1 MSDETPSTVGSTAA
15 PARWR
20 RILSGA
26 GRALD
31 ALQTGL
37 KRLFV
42 LLAIGGAV
50 AGVVTGIQ
58 LSRPP
63 ALQDQTVLVLD
74 LKGPLREQAT
84 GGARDSLLAQV
95 QGQES
100 QQVRLRDVLA
110 VLDHAQ
116 RDPKVR
122 AVMLKLDDLGGAG
135 LSSLREVASALE
147 RFKAS
152 GKPVVAWGYNW
163 DQRAYYLAAQAN
175 EVWLHPMGGVLVEGY
190 GRQRNY
196 YKDALDKLGV
206 QANVIRVGK
215 YKNAGEPYFTNGPS
229 KETLESEAHVYEAIW
244 AMYRRGVEKA
254 RKLPDGSIQQAIDS
268 LPASWVAQ
276 GGNAA
281 KWALQQKWVDA
292 LKTHDEMRQTMIDAG
307 AADQEKKTFRQVSLS
322 QYLRQLPTRPVDAP
336 VAIVVAEG
344 EIGDGQ
350 APAGRVG
357 GDSTSALI
365 RKARED
371 DKVKALVLRVNS
383 PGGSAFASEQIR
395 RELELTRAAGK
406 PVVVSMGDVAASG
419 GYWIAMAA
427 DEVIAEPSTIT
438 GSIGVFGILPTAQ
451 SLMDKV
457 GVRTGGYRTTWLV
470 GAYDFRRDLDPRFAQ
485 LVQASIGHIYTDFTA
500 KAAAAR
506 STTREAID
514 AVAQGRIWT
523 GEQARG
529 HGLID
534 RTGTLADAFKAARE
548 RAKLPE
554 DAAVRYV
561 ERSPG
566 PLTQLLQRLGVGQAS
581 SQAML
586 ALAQAWGWA
595 SEADAPVS
603 SASAARAA
611 AAASA
616 APWLPATGV
625 AADLIWLSD
634 VVQARQPFAAVVH
647 CLCGSER

>member
-1 MSDETPSTVGSTAA
+1 MSDETPSTVGSTPA

-20 RILSGA
+20 RILSGV

-50 AGVVTGIQ
+50 AGVVAGIQ

-63 ALQDQTVLVLD
+63 ALQDKTVLVLD
-74 LKGPLREQAT
+74 LKGPLREQAA
-84 GGARDSLLAQV
+84 GGARDSVLAQV
-95 QGQES
+95 QGQET

-116 RDPKVR
+116 RDPKIR
-122 AVMLKLDDLGGAG
+122 AVMLKLDNLGGAG
-135 LSSLREVASALE
+135 LSSLREVASAIE

-152 GKPVVAWGYNW
+152 GKPVVAWGYRW

-175 EVWLHPMGGVLVEGY
+175 EVWLHPMGGVWVEGY

-229 KETLESEAHVYEAIW
+229 KETLDSEAHVYEAIW

-254 RKLPDGSIQQAIDS
+254 RKLPDGSIQLAIDS
-268 LPASWVAQ
+268 LPASMVAQ

-281 KWALQQKWVDA
+281 NWALQQKWVDA
-292 LKTHDEMRQTMIDAG
+292 LKTHDEMRQAMIDAG
-307 AADQEKKTFRQVSLS
+307 AADEEKKTFRQVSLS
-322 QYLRQLPTRPVDAP
+322 QYLRQLPARPVDAP

-371 DKVKALVLRVNS
+371 DKVKAVVLRVNS

-395 RELELTRAAGK
+395 RELELSRVAGK

-451 SLMDKV
+451 GLMDKA

-534 RTGTLADAFKAARE
+534 RTGTLADALKAARE

-554 DAAVRYV
+554 DAAVSYV
-561 ERSPG
+561 EKSPG
-566 PLTQLLQRLGVGQAS
+566 PLTQLLQRLGVGPAT
-581 SQAML
+581 SQAL
-586 ALAQAWGWA
+586 LVLAQTWGWA
-595 SEADAPVS
+595 SEADTAMGP
-603 SASAARAA
+603 AWAAGAA
-611 AAASA
+611 AA

-625 AADLIWLSD
+625 AADLVWLSD
-634 VVQARQPFAAVVH
+634 VVQARQPLAAVVH

>member
-1 MSDETPSTVGSTAA
+1 MSDENPPLPTSPR
-15 PARWR
+15 ARWR
-20 RILSGA
+20 RVWTGA

-31 ALQTGL
+31 ALQTGV
-37 KRLFV
+37 KRLFM
-42 LLAIGGAV
+42 LLAIVGLA
-50 AGVVTGIQ
+50 AGVFTGVK
-58 LSRPP
+58 LAKPA

-74 LKGPLREQAT
+74 LEGPLREQSA
-84 GGARDSLLAQV
+84 GGARDSLLSQV
-95 QGQES
+95 QGQAP
-100 QQVRLRDVLA
+100 QQLRLRDVLA
-110 VLDHAQ
+110 ALDHAQ
-116 RDPKVR
+116 RDPKIR
-122 AVMLKLDDLGGAG
+122 AVMLKLDDFGGSG
-135 LSSLREVASALE
+135 LSSLREVAAAIE

-152 GKPVVAWGYNW
+152 GKPVVAWGNNW
-163 DQRAYYLAAQAN
+163 DQRAYYLAAHAG
-175 EVWLHPMGGVLVEGY
+175 EVWLHPMGGVWIEGY

-244 AMYRRGVEKA
+244 ELYRRGVEKA
-254 RKLPDGSIQQAIDS
+254 RKLPDGAIQQAIDS
-268 LPASWVAQ
+268 LPGSLVAG
-276 GGNAA
+276 GGNTAQ
-281 KWALQQKWVDA
+281 WALQQKWVDA
-292 LKTHDEMRQTMIDAG
+292 LKTQDEMRKSMIDAG
-307 AADQEKKTFRQVSLS
+307 AADDKKKSFRQVSLP
-322 QYLRQLPTRPVDAP
+322 QYLRHVPPRSADAP

-365 RKARED
+365 RSARED
-371 DKVKALVLRVNS
+371 DKVKAVVLRVNS

-427 DEVIAEPSTIT
+427 DEVIAEPATIT
-438 GSIGVFGILPTAQ
+438 GSIGVFGMLPTAQ
-451 SLMDKV
+451 GLMDKV

-485 LVQASIGHIYTDFTA
+485 LVQASIGHIYTDFTT

-534 RTGTLADAFKAARE
+534 RTGTLADAVKAARE

-554 DAAVRYV
+554 DAGIRYV
-561 ERSPG
+561 EKSPG
-566 PLTQLLQRLGVGQAS
+566 AFMELLKGLGMETLAMQRVVAVLSLLGLGAPGD
-581 SQAML
+581 AH
-586 ALAQAWGWA
+586 
-595 SEADAPVS
+595 ADALWA
-603 SASAARAA
+603 SASAA
-611 AAASA
+611 SWM
-616 APWLPATGV
+616 APMGV
-625 AADLIWLSD
+625 AADLWWLRD
-634 VVQARQPFAAVVH
+634 VVNAKRPFVAVVH
-647 CLCGSER
+647 CFCGSER

>member
-1 MSDETPSTVGSTAA
+1 MTEESVNPPRPSRLRRVFSGVG
-15 PARWR
+15 R
-20 RILSGA
+20 G
-26 GRALD
+26 LD
-31 ALQTGL
+31 MLQTGI
-37 KRLFV
+37 KRLFM

-50 AGVVTGIQ
+50 VGVVAGIKASQ
-58 LSRPP
+58 PP
-63 ALQDQTVLVLD
+63 ALQEQTVLVLD
-74 LKGPLREQAT
+74 LDGPLREQAA
-84 GGARDSLLAQV
+84 GGARDSVLGQL
-95 QGQES
+95 QGQAPK
-100 QQVRLRDVLA
+100 QVRLRDLLA
-110 VLDHAQ
+110 ALDHAQ
-116 RDPKVR
+116 RDPNIR
-122 AVMLKLDDLGGAG
+122 AVMLKLDQFGGAG
-135 LSSLREVASALE
+135 LSSLREVAAAIE
-147 RFKAS
+147 RFKAT
-152 GKPVVAWGYNW
+152 GKPVVAWGNNW
-163 DQRAYYLAAQAN
+163 DQRGYFLAAHAS

-196 YKDALDKLGV
+196 YKDALDKVGV

-244 AMYRRGVEKA
+244 ELYRRGVERA
-254 RKLPDGSIQQAIDS
+254 RKLPDGAIQQAIDS
-268 LPASWVAQ
+268 LPGSLTSVGGDGAQ
-276 GGNAA
+276 
-281 KWALQQKWVDA
+281 WALQQKWVDA
-292 LKTHDEMRQTMIDAG
+292 LKTQDEMRKAMIEAG
-307 AADQEKKTFRQVSLS
+307 AADEKKKSFRQVSLG
-322 QYLRQLPTRPVDAP
+322 QYLRHVPRRPADAP

-365 RKARED
+365 RSARED
-371 DKVKALVLRVNS
+371 DKIKAVVLRVNS

-395 RELELTRAAGK
+395 RELQLTREAGK

-419 GYWIAMAA
+419 GYWVAMAA
-427 DEVIAEPSTIT
+427 DEVIAEPATIT
-438 GSIGVFGILPTAQ
+438 GSIGVFGMLPTAQ
-451 SLMDKV
+451 GLMDKA

-485 LVQASIGHIYTDFTA
+485 LVQASIGHIYTDFTT

-534 RTGTLADAFKAARE
+534 RTGTLGDAIKAARE
-548 RAKLPE
+548 KAKLPE

-561 ERSPG
+561 EKSPG
-566 PLTQLLQRLGVGQAS
+566 PFMELLQQLGLEAGALQRVQAVLGLIGLDGGE
-581 SQAML
+581 A
-586 ALAQAWGWA
+586 ALPGM
-595 SEADAPVS
+595 
-603 SASAARAA
+603 SAAM
-611 AAASA
+611 
-616 APWLPATGV
+616 GV
-625 AADLIWLSD
+625 AAPMLDGLDVGADLWWLAD
-634 VVQARQPFAAVVH
+634 VVQAKRPFSAVVH

>member
-1 MSDETPSTVGSTAA
+1 MSDENTSSPSTTPA

-20 RILSGA
+20 RALSGV
-26 GRALD
+26 GRILD
-31 ALQTGL
+31 ALQTGV
-37 KRLFV
+37 KRMV
-42 LLAIGGAV
+42 LVLAIGGMT
-50 AGVVTGIQ
+50 AGIIMGVQ
-58 LSRPP
+58 MSRPP

-74 LKGPLREQAT
+74 LQGVLREQASD
-84 GGARDSLLAQV
+84 GARQSLLAQA
-95 QGQES
+95 QGEAPQKL
-100 QQVRLRDVLA
+100 RLRDVLA
-110 VLDHAQ
+110 ALDHAQ
-116 RDPKVR
+116 RDPKIR
-122 AVMLKLDDLGGAG
+122 AVMLKLDDFGGTG
-135 LSSLREVASALE
+135 LSSLREVAAALE

-152 GKPVVAWGYNW
+152 GKPVTAWGYDW
-163 DQRAYYLAAQAN
+163 DQRAYYLAARAN
-175 EVWLHPMGGVLVEGY
+175 EVWLHPMGSVLVEGY

-196 YKDALDKLGV
+196 YKDALDKWGV

-244 AMYRRGVEKA
+244 ALYRRGVEKA
-254 RKLPDGSIQQAIDS
+254 RKLPDGAIQQAIDS
-268 LPASWVAQ
+268 LPASLVAV
-276 GGNAA
+276 GGSPAA
-281 KWALQQKWVDA
+281 WALQQKWVDA
-292 LKTHDEMRQTMIDAG
+292 LKTHDEMRKAMMDAG
-307 AADQEKKTFRQVSLS
+307 AVDEEKKTFRQVSLQ
-322 QYLRQLPTRPVDAP
+322 QYLKQLPRRAADAP

-371 DKVKALVLRVNS
+371 EKVKALVLRVNS

-427 DEVIAEPSTIT
+427 DEVIAEPATIT

-451 SLMDKV
+451 GLMDKA

-485 LVQASIGHIYTDFTA
+485 LVQSSIGHIYTDFTTR
-500 KAAAAR
+500 AAAAR

-534 RTGTLADAFKAARE
+534 RTGTLADAIKAARE
-548 RAKLPE
+548 RAKLAE

-561 ERSPG
+561 EKSPS
-566 PLTQLLQRLGVGQAS
+566 PLSAVLERFGVAEATAHQWV
-581 SQAML
+581 
-586 ALAQAWGWA
+586 ALAQALGLVK
-595 SEADAPVS
+595 EAAAPGMPMG
-603 SASAARAA
+603 AA
-611 AAASA
+611 AAAA
-616 APWLPATGV
+616 AAWLPATGL
-625 AADLIWLSD
+625 APDLWWLND

-647 CLCGSER
+647 CFCGSER

>member
-1 MSDETPSTVGSTAA
+1 MSDEISNPPA
-15 PARWR
+15 PTRSRLR
-20 RILSGA
+20 RTLSGA

-31 ALQTGL
+31 ALQTGV
-37 KRLFV
+37 KRLFM
-42 LLAIGGAV
+42 LLAIGGV
-50 AGVVTGIQ
+50 AAGLFTGIK
-58 LSRPP
+58 LSSPP
-63 ALQDQTVLVLD
+63 ALQDKTVLVLD
-74 LKGPLREQAT
+74 LQGPLREQAA
-84 GGARDSLLAQV
+84 GGARDSVLSQL
-95 QGQES
+95 QGQPTK
-100 QQVRLRDVLA
+100 QVRLRDVLA
-110 VLDHAQ
+110 ALDHAQ
-116 RDPKVR
+116 RDPHIR
-122 AVMLKLDDLGGAG
+122 AVMLKLDDFGGGG
-135 LSSLREVASALE
+135 LSSLREVAAALE

-152 GKPVVAWGYNW
+152 GKPVVAWGNNW
-163 DQRAYYLAAQAN
+163 DQRAYYLAAHAG

-244 AMYRRGVEKA
+244 ELYRRGVEKA
-254 RKLPDGSIQQAIDS
+254 RKLPDGAVQQAIES
-268 LPASWVAQ
+268 LPGSLVAV
-276 GGNAA
+276 GGDPAR
-281 KWALQQKWVDA
+281 WALQQKWVDA
-292 LKTHDEMRQTMIDAG
+292 LKTQDEMRKVMVEAG
-307 AADQEKKTFRQVSLS
+307 AADEKTKSFRQVSLQ
-322 QYLRQLPTRPVDAP
+322 QYLRHVPRRSADAP

-344 EIGDGQ
+344 EIGDGK
-350 APAGRVG
+350 APPGRVG

-365 RKARED
+365 RSARED
-371 DKVKALVLRVNS
+371 EKVKAVVLRVNS

-419 GYWIAMAA
+419 GYWIAMAS
-427 DEVIAEPSTIT
+427 DEVIAEPATIT
-438 GSIGVFGILPTAQ
+438 GSIGVFGMLPTAQ
-451 SLMDKV
+451 GLMDKA

-485 LVQASIGHIYTDFTA
+485 LVQASIGHIYTDFTT

-534 RTGTLADAFKAARE
+534 RTGTLADALKAARE

-554 DAAVRYV
+554 DAGVRYV
-561 ERSPG
+561 EKSPG
-566 PLTQLLQRLGVGQAS
+566 PLVELLQGLGLEASVVQRLVAMAS
-581 SQAML
+581 VL
-586 ALAQAWGWA
+586 GWA
-595 SEADAPVS
+595 AGEPVAPLID
-603 SASAARAA
+603 ASA
-611 AAASA
+611 
-616 APWLPATGV
+616 PAGFPGLQQTCV
-625 AADLIWLSD
+625 MADLWWLSD
-634 VVQARQPFAAVVH
+634 VVNAKRPYSAVVH
-647 CLCGSER
+647 CFCGSER

>member
-1 MSDETPSTVGSTAA
+1 MSEEISTSA
-15 PARWR
+15 PPKRSRWR
-20 RILSGA
+20 RVFSGV

-31 ALQTGL
+31 SLQTGV
-37 KRLFV
+37 KRLFM
-42 LLAIGGAV
+42 LLAIGGMA
-50 AGVVTGIQ
+50 AGVYTGIK
-58 LSRPP
+58 LSKPP

-74 LKGPLREQAT
+74 LEGPVREQAA
-84 GGARDSLLAQV
+84 GGARDSLLSQV
-95 QGQES
+95 QGQAPK
-100 QQVRLRDVLA
+100 QVRLRDVLA
-110 VLDHAQ
+110 ALDHAQ
-116 RDPKVR
+116 RDPHIR
-122 AVMLKLDDLGGAG
+122 AVMLKLDDFGGAG
-135 LSSLREVASALE
+135 LSTLREVAAALE

-152 GKPVVAWGYNW
+152 GKPVVAWGNNW
-163 DQRAYYLAAQAN
+163 DQRAYYLAAHAG

-244 AMYRRGVEKA
+244 ELYRRGVEKA
-254 RKLPDGSIQQAIDS
+254 RKLPDGAVQQAIDS
-268 LPASWVAQ
+268 LPGSLVAV
-276 GGNAA
+276 GGDAA
-281 KWALQQKWVDA
+281 QWALQQKWVDA
-292 LKTHDEMRQTMIDAG
+292 LKTQDEMRKAMIEAG
-307 AADQEKKTFRQVSLS
+307 AADEKKKSFRQVSLA
-322 QYLRQLPTRPVDAP
+322 QYLRHVPPRSSDAP

-350 APAGRVG
+350 APSGRIG
-357 GDSTSALI
+357 GESTSALI
-365 RKARED
+365 RSARED
-371 DKVKALVLRVNS
+371 EKIKAVVLRVNS

-419 GYWIAMAA
+419 GYWIAMAS
-427 DEVIAEPSTIT
+427 DEVIAEPATIT
-438 GSIGVFGILPTAQ
+438 GSIGVFGMLPTAQ
-451 SLMDKV
+451 GLMDKA

-485 LVQASIGHIYTDFTA
+485 LVQASIGHIYTDFTT

-534 RTGTLADAFKAARE
+534 RTGTLADAVKAARE

-554 DAAVRYV
+554 DAGVRYV
-561 ERSPG
+561 EKSPG
-566 PLTQLLQRLGVGQAS
+566 PLVELLKGLGLETMWVQRLAAVLTFLGWGEGDSSALPIGVG
-581 SQAML
+581 
-586 ALAQAWGWA
+586 
-595 SEADAPVS
+595 
-603 SASAARAA
+603 AA
-611 AAASA
+611 AWWPQSD
-616 APWLPATGV
+616 V
-625 AADLIWLSD
+625 AAELSWLRD
-634 VVQARQPFAAVVH
+634 VVNARRPFAAVVH
-647 CLCGSER
+647 CFCGSER

>member
-1 MSDETPSTVGSTAA
+1 MSDETPSTTGATPA

-20 RILSGA
+20 RLLSGV

-31 ALQTGL
+31 ALQTGI
-37 KRLFV
+37 KRLLL

-50 AGVVTGIQ
+50 AGAITGIQ

-63 ALQDQTVLVLD
+63 ALKDQTVLVLD
-74 LKGPLREQAT
+74 LKGPLREQAAGST
-84 GGARDSLLAQV
+84 RDSLLAQA
-95 QGQES
+95 QGQEP
-100 QQVRLRDVLA
+100 QQLRLRDVLA
-110 VLDHAQ
+110 ALDHAG
-116 RDPKVR
+116 RDPKIR
-122 AVMLKLDDLGGAG
+122 AVMLKLDDFGSAG

-152 GKPVVAWGYNW
+152 GKPVVAWGYSW

-175 EVWLHPMGGVLVEGY
+175 EVWLHPMGGVLIEGY

-254 RKLPDGSIQQAIDS
+254 RKLPDGAIQQAIDS
-268 LPASWVAQ
+268 LPASLVAE
-276 GGNAA
+276 GGDAA
-281 KWALQQKWVDA
+281 KWALKQKWVDA
-292 LKTHDEMRQTMIDAG
+292 LKTHDEMRQALMDAG
-307 AADQEKKTFRQVSLS
+307 AADEEKKTFRQVNLA
-322 QYLRQLPTRPVDAP
+322 QYLRQVPDRPADAP

-344 EIGDGQ
+344 EIGEGQ

-451 SLMDKV
+451 GLMDKA

-485 LVQASIGHIYTDFTA
+485 LVQTSIGHIYTDFTA

-534 RTGTLADAFKAARE
+534 RTGTLADALKAARE

-561 ERSPG
+561 EKSPG
-566 PLTQLLQRLGVGQAS
+566 PLAKVLQRLGVGHAHAQA
-581 SQAML
+581 L
-586 ALAQAWGWA
+586 LNLAQAMGWA
-595 SEADAPVS
+595 ADADAP
-603 SASAARAA
+603 AAWPSAAEAA
-611 AAASA
+611 AAV
-616 APWLPATGV
+616 PWLGATGV
-625 AADLIWLSD
+625 TGDLVWLRD

-647 CLCGSER
+647 CFCGSER

>member
-1 MSDETPSTVGSTAA
+1 MTEESVNPPRPSRLRRVFSGVG
-15 PARWR
+15 R
-20 RILSGA
+20 G
-26 GRALD
+26 LD
-31 ALQTGL
+31 MLQTGI
-37 KRLFV
+37 KRLFM

-50 AGVVTGIQ
+50 VGVVAGIKASQ
-58 LSRPP
+58 PP
-63 ALQDQTVLVLD
+63 ALQEQTVLVLD
-74 LKGPLREQAT
+74 LDGPLREQAA
-84 GGARDSLLAQV
+84 GGARDSVLGQL
-95 QGQES
+95 QGQAPK
-100 QQVRLRDVLA
+100 QVRLRDLLA
-110 VLDHAQ
+110 ALDHAQ
-116 RDPKVR
+116 RDPNIR
-122 AVMLKLDDLGGAG
+122 AVMLKLDQFGGAG
-135 LSSLREVASALE
+135 LSSLREVAAAIE
-147 RFKAS
+147 RFKAT
-152 GKPVVAWGYNW
+152 GKPVVAWGNNW
-163 DQRAYYLAAQAN
+163 DQRGYFLAAHAS

-196 YKDALDKLGV
+196 YKDALDKVGV

-244 AMYRRGVEKA
+244 ELYRRGVERA
-254 RKLPDGSIQQAIDS
+254 RKLPDGAIQQAIDS
-268 LPASWVAQ
+268 LPGSLTSVGGDGAQ
-276 GGNAA
+276 
-281 KWALQQKWVDA
+281 WALQQKWVDA
-292 LKTHDEMRQTMIDAG
+292 LKTQDEMRKAMIEAG
-307 AADQEKKTFRQVSLS
+307 AADEKKKSFRQVSLG
-322 QYLRQLPTRPVDAP
+322 QYLRHVPRRPADAP

-365 RKARED
+365 RSVRED
-371 DKVKALVLRVNS
+371 DKIKAVVLRVNS

-395 RELELTRAAGK
+395 RELQLTREAGK

-419 GYWIAMAA
+419 GYWVAMAA
-427 DEVIAEPSTIT
+427 DEVIAEPATIT
-438 GSIGVFGILPTAQ
+438 GSIGVFGMLPTAQ
-451 SLMDKV
+451 GLMDKA

-485 LVQASIGHIYTDFTA
+485 LVQASIGHIYTDFTT

-534 RTGTLADAFKAARE
+534 RTGTLGDAIKAARE
-548 RAKLPE
+548 KAKLPE

-561 ERSPG
+561 EKSPG
-566 PLTQLLQRLGVGQAS
+566 PFMELLQQLGLEAGALQRVQAVLGLIGLDGGE
-581 SQAML
+581 A
-586 ALAQAWGWA
+586 ALPGM
-595 SEADAPVS
+595 
-603 SASAARAA
+603 SAAMAV
-611 AAASA
+611 A
-616 APWLPATGV
+616 APMLDGLDV
-625 AADLIWLSD
+625 GADLWWLAD
-634 VVQARQPFAAVVH
+634 VVQAKRPFSAVVH